1 MPALHRRKE
10 TRMTEYTGVERR
22 GNGGWHMSKS
32 LSVSH
37 LLGTIGIA
45 VGFFTYVTGIEQ
57 DTVVNQME
65 IKSLAERVDRSDKRH
80 SEQFVE
86 IKEMLKGLSVKID
99 RLSSRRDE
107 R

>member
-1 MPALHRRKE
+1 MEEQK
-10 TRMTEYTGVERR
+10 
-22 GNGGWHMSKS
+22 NGWHMSKS

-65 IKSLAERVDRSDKRH
+65 IKSLSERVDRSDKRH

-107 R
+107 RRR

>member
-1 MPALHRRKE
+1 MEDRRAS
-10 TRMTEYTGVERR
+10 
-22 GNGGWHMSKS
+22 GGWHMSKS

-45 VGFFTYVTGIEQ
+45 VGFFTYLTGIEQ